1 VRSRLGQLARTA
13 CYLLLGLNA
22 AIGVALAAAGLLA
35 ATGPGS
41 RPVASWVGAALDGV
55 VAGHFRLGGLFLR
68 PGGAIE
74 LRDLEITD
82 PAGHTVIRV
91 ALGRVRLDLAGLG
104 RRSVGVE
111 LELDRPEVWL
121 EPGERGRLTIIDAF
135 VSPVA
140 EPAPTTSARAD
151 PWHGWT
157 IRIGRLDLRQAAVHW
172 RGDGGRTWLEAEAID
187 VGGAGSLGTDGVLAA
202 LEAAGTLQVPLEGP
216 LSIDLAVR
224 IEGTRLTV
232 PRLILGAA
240 GSRLEA
246 FGELDWERETFRAA
260 ATRLALAEADVTALA
275 GQRVTGGDLEGK
287 LYAESDG
294 QRLTAA
300 LDLTPPRGGS
310 GGGRVALEFR
320 PGGSSPRT
328 FGFDVSLAGLDPS
341 RVLSRAPRGR
351 LTVAA
356 RGAVSWPLPGPGP
369 FSRGHVTVD
378 RLDVR
383 LPGLALSGE
392 GRWRDAGAMAG
403 ALRLQLPDL
412 AQAGPAVAALLGV
425 RLPEL
430 SGSAEA
436 ELGLAGSAATPE
448 LTLAV
453 RAPRCRV
460 ARLELTEGLVD
471 ARLAGAE
478 LELAA
483 STGFGALDGAQ
494 ASARGAA
501 TLSPGWLGA
510 RVERLELGLAG
521 QAWTLDAP
529 ATVRFDGPRVDR
541 ADFRSGAEHL
551 AITGGSDAAGLV
563 EFRVEAEAVDLARLP
578 PALVPAS
585 LGLAGAAGG
594 SLHLAGR
601 PGRRTLDARV
611 AVAGGAL
618 RTFTG
623 LTVKGELAW
632 RAETGRARLEGSLRS
647 AGAGA
652 LELAA
657 DLPWPVAGAAPGQA
671 VSGRL
676 AATGWQLQ
684 PLLAAAGLDLPAEGR
699 LGGQFTLTGSAGAP
713 HLQGRADL
721 SDGRWAD
728 LSSLELSVA
737 LEGPGATLG
746 TAVELKLAGSPVVR
760 ARIELPYQRGALLAH
775 PLQVVGRLHQ
785 VPWTTSLQ
793 VVGVDLASLSGK
805 IGVPAGLSGKLSGE
819 VALTGTPLAP
829 RGTGSLVLDGVGWAG
844 YPALSGPVSFALEE
858 GRTSVTAALESGG
871 TSALRLAAALAAPV
885 EQLGDAG
892 VQRRAALAVTGSI
905 PGLTLPERPGKRWSL
920 SGLLAMTLEA
930 TGTLAAP
937 RATVAI
943 DATGLKLG
951 GLPFGDLK
959 GTARTAGEATL
970 VDLTLAPAEG
980 GTLRLEGSIGAA
992 PGIQSPVAALL
1003 AAPLRLEVTGHDLG
1017 AGFLPS
1023 LLPGRVRSVSGS
1035 VQASLSVTG
1044 SPRAPH
1050 LAGTLA
1056 LAGGQLT
1063 LPGWGTF
1070 TGIGFEAAFDPK
1082 RIRLQ
1087 GLTLRRGA
1095 GRVEGELQ
1103 VDGIDGAE
1111 ARLGGALQVTGF
1123 SLARGGM
1130 DVATIDARAALGGRY
1145 REERLEV
1152 EVTIE
1157 RGGTVRLPRKAPRT
1171 LQPIEDRPDI
1181 VIGMGEAPARSANG
1195 AAGVNGAGEPV
1206 AVVTRPTLAVIIR
1219 VRGEE
1224 LLLKSDQPRVNVA
1237 LRTDSTWEVTAS
1249 PLQVAGSLEAYQGN
1263 FEPLAG
1269 RLFKVVRGRI
1279 AFPGSK
1285 LMDAQL
1291 DMAADYENPSAKVHA
1306 TVSGTL
1312 EKPNLRLTSEP
1323 PLDEASLAML
1333 IVTGRAE
1340 VTVGG
1345 TQGSAFSAQD
1355 AGMAAAMAMA
1365 NKVFEEQLGE
1375 KMPVDSLT
1383 LDSSAVTAA
1392 KQLTDRI
1399 LVSYIRRFDA
1409 RPDKGENVDEV
1420 RVQYHMTRRWTLE
1433 TRYGNAGAGGASVIW
1448 QKDY

>member
-1 VRSRLGQLARTA
+1 VLQRLGKLLRAA
-13 CYLLLGLNA
+13 GYALLGLA
-22 AIGVALAAAGLLA
+22 SAIGVALADAGLLA
-35 ATGPGS
+35 STGPGS
-41 RPVASWVGAALDGV
+41 RPVAAWAAAALEGL
-55 VAGHFRLGGLFLR
+55 VAGHFKLGGLFVR
-68 PGGAIE
+68 PGGGIE

-82 PAGHTVIRV
+82 PAGHPVLRV
-91 ALGRVRLDLAGLG
+91 ALGRARLDLSGLG

-111 LELDRPEVWL
+111 LELERPELWL
-121 EPGERGRLTIIDAF
+121 EPGERGRLTIVDAF
-135 VSPVA
+135 VSPAA
-140 EPAPTTSARAD
+140 EPNPRAAAGAD

-157 IRIGRLDLRQAAVHW
+157 IRIARLDLRQAAVHW
-172 RGDGGRTWLEAEAID
+172 RGDGGRTWLEAVALD
-187 VGGAGSLGTDGVLAA
+187 VGGAGQVGASGVFAE
-202 LEAAGTLQVPLEGP
+202 LEAAGTLQVPLQGP
-216 LSIDLAVR
+216 LSIDLAAR
-224 IEGTRLTV
+224 IVGTQLTV
-232 PRLILGAA
+232 SRLALGAA

-260 ATRLALAEADVTALA
+260 ATRLALAEPDATALA
-275 GQRVTGGDLEGK
+275 GQRVTGGDLEGT

-294 QRLTAA
+294 ERITAS
-300 LDLTPPRGGS
+300 LELSPPRGGS
-310 GGGRVALEFR
+310 GGGRVALDFR

-328 FGFDVSLAGLDPS
+328 FGFDVALSGLDPS
-341 RVLSRAPRGR
+341 RVLARAPRGR
-351 LTVAA
+351 LAVAA

-412 AQAGPAVAALLGV
+412 ALAGPAVAALLGV
-425 RLPEL
+425 TLPEL

-436 ELGLAGSAATPE
+436 ELGLAGSAAAPE
-448 LTLAV
+448 LMLAV

-460 ARLELTEGLVD
+460 AGLELTEGLVD
-471 ARLAGAE
+471 ARLAGAG

-483 STGFGALDGAQ
+483 SAGLGALDGAQ
-494 ASARGAA
+494 LSSRGAA
-501 TLSPGWLGA
+501 TLAPGWRGA

-521 QAWTLDAP
+521 QAWTLGAP

-541 ADFRSGAEHL
+541 AAFRSGGQRL

-563 EFRVEAEAVDLARLP
+563 ELRVEAEAVDLARLP

-618 RTFTG
+618 RAFTG

-632 RAETGRARLEGSLRS
+632 RAETGRARLEGSLRG
-647 AGAGA
+647 AGGGA
-652 LELAA
+652 LELVA

-676 AATGWQLQ
+676 AVTGWQLQ
-684 PLLAAAGLDLPAEGR
+684 ALLAAAGLDLPAEGR
-699 LGGQFTLTGSAGAP
+699 LGGEFTLTGSAGAP
-713 HLQGRADL
+713 HLQGRAEL

-728 LSSLELSVA
+728 LSSLDLSVA
-737 LEGPGATLG
+737 LEGPGATLR
-746 TAVELKLAGSPVVR
+746 TAVELKLAGVPVGR
-760 ARIELPYQRGALLAH
+760 ARVELPYQRGALLAH
-775 PLQVVGRLHQ
+775 PLEVVGRLHQ

-793 VVGVDLASLSGK
+793 VVGVDLAALSGK
-805 IGVPAGLSGKLSGE
+805 VGVPAGLSGRISGQ

-829 RGTGSLVLDGVGWAG
+829 RGRGSLALDGVTLVG
-844 YPALSGPVSFALEE
+844 YPALDGPLTFALEE
-858 GRTSVTAALESGG
+858 GRTSATAALESGG
-871 TSALRLAAALAAPV
+871 TSALRLSAAVAAPV
-885 EQLGDAG
+885 EALGDPV
-892 VQRRAALAVTGSI
+892 VQRRAALAVNGSI
-905 PGLTLPERPGKRWSL
+905 PGLTLPERPGERWSL
-920 SGLLAMTLEA
+920 SGLLAVTLEA

-937 RATVAI
+937 RAGLAI
-943 DATGLKLG
+943 DASGLKLG

-959 GTARTAGEATL
+959 GTARTTGEATL

-980 GTLRLEGSIGAA
+980 GTLRCEGSIAAA

-1003 AAPLRLEVTGHDLG
+1003 DAPLRVEVTGHDLG

-1023 LLPGRVRSVSGS
+1023 LLPGRVRSVSGT

-1050 LAGTLA
+1050 LAGALA

-1070 TGIGFEAAFDPK
+1070 TGIGFEAAFDPR

-1095 GRVEGELQ
+1095 GRVEGELL
-1103 VDGIDGAE
+1103 VDGLDGAE

-1130 DVATIDARAALGGRY
+1130 DLATIDARAALGGRY

-1181 VIGMGEAPARSANG
+1181 VIGELPARPAGG
-1195 AAGVNGAGEPV
+1195 AAGANGAGEPP
-1206 AVVTRPTLAVIIR
+1206 AVVSRPALAVTIR

-1249 PLQVAGSLEAYQGN
+1249 PIQVGGSLEAYQGN

-1269 RLFKVVRGRI
+1269 RLFKVVRGRVV
-1279 AFPGSK
+1279 FPGSQ

-1291 DMAADYENPSAKVHA
+1291 DLAADYENPSAKVHA

-1312 EKPNLRLTSEP
+1312 EKPNLRLTSVP